1 MGRRRPR
8 KHHILRVSRPIRMPR
23 LDRRRPDPP
32 VRFHIHL
39 DRSLIVDHHRATQDV
54 RRGNSIA
61 DRRTIATHYLKLQMI
76 PQTILQRSALLTAHA
91 ERKASLTPVGIHR
104 DRPPM
109 NAIAARRQRFEGNAY
124 HVAIDLRLALINVH
138 SARIR
143 YVGGA
148 KCSL

>member
-1 MGRRRPR
+1 
-8 KHHILRVSRPIRMPR
+8 
-23 LDRRRPDPP
+23 
-32 VRFHIHL
+32 
-39 DRSLIVDHHRATQDV
+39 
-54 RRGNSIA
+54 
-61 DRRTIATHYLKLQMI
+61 
-76 PQTILQRSALLTAHA
+76 
-91 ERKASLTPVGIHR
+91 
-104 DRPPM
+104 M